1 MDPMT
6 MASLILPLLLVAG
19 GVTIV
24 VLAVYWVIR
33 RAVRDGIRDTQD
45 PAATLAAGPKEAT

>member
-1 MDPMT
+1 
-6 MASLILPLLLVAG
+6 MASVILPLLLVAVA
-19 GVTIV
+19 VTIV

-45 PAATLAAGPKEAT
+45 PAARLATGPKEAL

>member
-1 MDPMT
+1 
-6 MASLILPLLLVAG
+6 MASVILPLLLVAVA
-19 GVTIV
+19 VTIV

-45 PAATLAAGPKEAT
+45 PAARLETGPEEAL